1 MAVWVE
7 IKCYSVV
14 YFDCV
19 TVFHSKTALY
29 LRTRISGLA
38 LITRHPLGVR
48 VTCSKFKVHCAA
60 PYRDVYNVVQK
71 TKSGLHKHIRL
82 CTGGDYRKWHNFR
95 PMENSLSKESR
106 QIRSARAFES
116 KAKSVRSTRK
126 WSLGAQSGGM
136 TKSHNST
143 GQVRSVKTVLHSSL
157 RLERKEIVP
166 YPVLHPKTSSSL
178 LTQQLLQSVFE
189 IGGFWT
195 VLVEGRNQLQW
206 LISLEILWSLLSWK
220 GFH

>member
-60 PYRDVYNVVQK
+60 PYWDVYNVVQK
-71 TKSGLHKHIRL
+71 KRVVYTNTLDYAQGVITESDTTLGQWRTVCQKSLDK
-82 CTGGDYRKWHNFR
+82 
-95 PMENSLSKESR
+95 
-106 QIRSARAFES
+106 
-116 KAKSVRSTRK
+116 
-126 WSLGAQSGGM
+126 
-136 TKSHNST
+136 
-143 GQVRSVKTVLHSSL
+143 
-157 RLERKEIVP
+157 
-166 YPVLHPKTSSSL
+166 
-178 LTQQLLQSVFE
+178 
-189 IGGFWT
+189 
-195 VLVEGRNQLQW
+195 
-206 LISLEILWSLLSWK
+206 
-220 GFH
+220 